1 MMKLTYDSEEFP
13 VSARKAITS
22 GDVFVFEIRGAAWEK
37 LRSYVVNDEVPSWAP
52 LSAIPEL
59 RSFVVV
65 MALASVSDQKVRI
78 SAFDDFAEVQVGSM
92 H

>member
-1 MMKLTYDSEEFP
+1 MKLEYESDDFP
-13 VSARKAITS
+13 VAARKAIAS
-22 GDVFVFEIRGAAWEK
+22 GNVFTFEMRAAAWDK
-37 LRSYVVNDEVPSWAP
+37 LRSHVVNDEVPSWAA

-65 MALASVSDQKVRI
+65 MALAGVSNRRVRI
-78 SAFDDFAEVQVGSM
+78 SSFDDFAEVQVGSM